1 MPLHAEQRPSDWIR
15 RFAPLVAPGGRVLD
29 VACGAGR
36 HTRLFAERGCA
47 VVAVDRE
54 PRLDPDLQ
62 ADARVDLRVADLEQG
77 PWPLTGERFDAVVVT
92 NYLHRPLFPH
102 LLAALAP
109 GGVLLYETFAVGNAA
124 FGKPGNPAFLLAP
137 RELLDAFA
145 TLRVIAFE
153 DGYEE
158 NPRPAMVQRI
168 AATRPAADGAEPTGK
183 RRAPPG
189 LDRPAAVE
197 SPASLGR
204 RTPS

>member
-1 MPLHAEQRPSDWIR
+1 MPLHDEQRPSDWIR

-62 ADARVDLRVADLEQG
+62 AHALVDLRVADLEKG
-77 PWPLTGERFDAVVVT
+77 PWPLAGERFDAVVVT

-137 RELLDAFA
+137 RELLEAFA
-145 TLRVIAFE
+145 AIPEGSGTLLDNCAILGCSEA
-153 DGYEE
+153 
-158 NPRPAMVQRI
+158 PRQPV
-168 AATRPAADGAEPTGK
+168 PK
-183 RRAPPG
+183 
-189 LDRPAAVE
+189 
-197 SPASLGR
+197 
-204 RTPS
+204 